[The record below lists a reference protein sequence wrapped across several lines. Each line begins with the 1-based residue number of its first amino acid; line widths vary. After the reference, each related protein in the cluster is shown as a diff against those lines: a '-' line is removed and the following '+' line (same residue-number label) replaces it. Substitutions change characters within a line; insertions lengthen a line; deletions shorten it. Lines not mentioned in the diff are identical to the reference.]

1 MENSTFEGDCGQDM
15 TLWLRLQLS
24 AIHCVRKVIIRPKV
38 TSGTASDKF
47 KLNKVNVI
55 LLNTEKD
62 TESLCG
68 ILSLKKADGGT
79 LNKTDNLHY
88 TDCGNM
94 CGDAV
99 ELRLS
104 LPQEEYSSKGCIHVK
119 EVMVFMEC
127 PLGHYREKNEGCVRC
142 PLGEYNGNGGSVC
155 VQCPEGSQPNDAQ
168 TACGKKN

>member
-1 MENSTFEGDCGQDM
+1 M
-15 TLWLRLQLS
+15 
-24 AIHCVRKVIIRPKV
+24 RKVIIRPRV
-38 TSGTASDKF
+38 TSVRKSDKY

-68 ILSLKKADGGT
+68 ILILRMAEGGT
-79 LNKTDNLHY
+79 LNKTDELHY
-88 TDCGNM
+88 TDCGNR

-104 LPQEEYSSKGCIHVK
+104 LPQEEYSNEGCIHVK

-127 PLGHYREKNEGCVRC
+127 PLGHYREKQEECVRC
-142 PLGEYNGNGGSVC
+142 HPGEYNGNGGSGC
-155 VQCPEGSQPNDAQ
+155 LQCPEG
-168 TACGKKN
+168 